1 MEENKNKIDEV
12 EKLSETDLDEVA
24 GGTFNE
30 NTELNM
36 SLYQSPILKEH
47 GWNEYNIPFYSFARI
62 LSDVG
67 IEARTS
73 EGFLGGGSVNNVYR
87 DMKTRQFLLQ
97 KEVIDYL
104 KPARKSGS
112 RKNNFD

>member
-12 EKLSETDLDEVA
+12 EKLSDEELDNDA

-67 IEARTS
+67 IEART
-73 EGFLGGGSVNNVYR
+73 LSVN
-87 DMKTRQFLLQ
+87 FF
-97 KEVIDYL
+97 I
-104 KPARKSGS
+104 
-112 RKNNFD
+112 

>member
-30 NTELNM
+30 NVELNR

-47 GWNEYNIPFYSFARI
+47 GWNGFNIQFYSFARI

-87 DMKTRQFLLQ
+87 DMRTGQFLLH
-97 KEVIDYL
+97 KEVVDFV
-104 KPARKSGS
+104 KTGQKSWI
-112 RKNNFD
+112 KKK